1 METGVSETVTRFIVV
16 ERLVLRAFVPAGL
29 GEVVPVWFAV
39 GYRERDER
47 VVASLLEV
55 NACPGTACPDNR
67 SGWDGAGNW
76 PWHTYYNPVC
86 HPCYGNIRSPVREG
100 CSIVSPT

>member
-55 NACPGTACPDNR
+55 NARLGVEEVPVLVDIHVVAGFVVAAFDRVVDAPVLHVQITVR
-67 SGWDGAGNW
+67 LGWSW
-76 PWHTYYNPVC
+76 
-86 HPCYGNIRSPVREG
+86 
-100 CSIVSPT
+100 

>member
-39 GYRERDER
+39 GYRER
-47 VVASLLEV
+47 
-55 NACPGTACPDNR
+55 
-67 SGWDGAGNW
+67 
-76 PWHTYYNPVC
+76 VC
-86 HPCYGNIRSPVREG
+86 SN
-100 CSIVSPT
+100 

>member
-29 GEVVPVWFAV
+29 GEVVTVRFAV

-47 VVASLLEV
+47 VVAVLLEV
-55 NACPGTACPDNR
+55 NARLGVEEVQCLSTFT
-67 SGWDGAGNW
+67 W
-76 PWHTYYNPVC
+76 
-86 HPCYGNIRSPVREG
+86 SPAL
-100 CSIVSPT
+100 SSLPLIV